1 LFIAYLYYLMKTK
14 AIKKNKIKVITLGC
28 SKNTVDSEFLMAQMD
43 AEYQQ
48 VSKDLQN
55 DDSNIIIINTCGFIK
70 DAKQESIDTI
80 LNYVK
85 AKQAGKIDKLYVT
98 GCLSERYKKELA
110 EEIPEVDEYFG
121 VNDYKSLLNT
131 LNINYKHELSGQR
144 LLTTPNHYAYLKISE
159 GCDRT
164 CSFCAIPQIRGKHI
178 SKSIDELLLEAK
190 ILAQQGVK
198 ELLIIAQDT
207 TYYGVDLYKKP
218 KLSELLEKLSKI
230 DEIEWIKL
238 HYAYPTNFPED
249 VITIIANNN
258 KLCKYLDIPFQHI
271 NDRILKSMR
280 RSHTKKDTIHLIEQF
295 RSKIKNLAIRTSLI
309 VGYPGETEKE
319 FSELYNFV
327 KESKFE
333 RLGVFKYSHEEGTP
347 AYNLKDNISNKVK
360 NERYDALMEL
370 QSGISY
376 NINLSLIDKE
386 IKVMI
391 DRIENNYFIG
401 RSMHD
406 SPEVDNE
413 VILEH
418 NKENNLIGKFVKAK
432 ITNVENYDIFGTII

>member
-1 LFIAYLYYLMKTK
+1 MKTK

-295 RSKIKNLAIRTSLI
+295 RSKTKNLAIRTSLI

>member
-1 LFIAYLYYLMKTK
+1 MKTK
-14 AIKKNKIKVITLGC
+14 TNKKNKIKVITLGC
-28 SKNTVDSEFLMAQMD
+28 SKNIVDSEFLMAQMN
-43 AEYQQ
+43 AENHQL
-48 VSKDLQN
+48 STNLQN

-80 LNYVK
+80 LTYVK

-98 GCLSERYKKELA
+98 GCLSERYKKELVN
-110 EEIPEVDEYFG
+110 EIPEVDEYFG
-121 VNDYKSLLNT
+121 VNEYKSLLNT

-144 LLTTPNHYAYLKISE
+144 LLTTPTHYAYLKISE

-164 CSFCAIPQIRGKHI
+164 CSFCAIPQIRGKHV
-178 SKSIDELLLEAK
+178 SKSIDELLLETK

-207 TYYGVDLYKKP
+207 TYYGIDLYKKP
-218 KLSELLEKLSKI
+218 NLSELLEKLSEI
-230 DEIEWIKL
+230 EGIEWIKL
-238 HYAYPTNFPED
+238 HYAYPTNFPEE
-249 VITIIANNN
+249 VIGLIANNS

-295 RSKIKNLAIRTSLI
+295 RSKIKDVAIRTSLI
-309 VGYPGETEKE
+309 VFYPGETEKE
-319 FSELYNFV
+319 FYELYNFV

-347 AYNLKDNISNKVK
+347 AYYLKDNISTRAK
-360 NERYDALMEL
+360 NERYNAIMKL
-370 QSGISY
+370 QSGISL
-376 NINLSLIDKE
+376 NHNLTFIDKE
-386 IKVMI
+386 IKVII
-391 DRIENNYFIG
+391 DRAENNYFIG

-413 VILEH
+413 VVLEH